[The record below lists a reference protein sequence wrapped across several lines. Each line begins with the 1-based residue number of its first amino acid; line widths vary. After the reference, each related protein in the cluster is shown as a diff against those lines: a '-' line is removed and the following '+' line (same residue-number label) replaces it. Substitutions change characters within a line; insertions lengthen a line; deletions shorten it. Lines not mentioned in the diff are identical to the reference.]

1 METKALRAYI
11 GVRVRA
17 SELSMLEQKFDR
29 LAFVPQFIRNSGAKA
44 VVNLASIMIA
54 MPVFGK

>member
-11 GVRVRA
+11 GGRVQLF
-17 SELSMLEQKFDR
+17 ELRLLKQKFGL
-29 LAFVPQFIRNSGAKA
+29 LALAPQFIRNSGAKA
-44 VVNLASIMIA
+44 VVGLANIMIA